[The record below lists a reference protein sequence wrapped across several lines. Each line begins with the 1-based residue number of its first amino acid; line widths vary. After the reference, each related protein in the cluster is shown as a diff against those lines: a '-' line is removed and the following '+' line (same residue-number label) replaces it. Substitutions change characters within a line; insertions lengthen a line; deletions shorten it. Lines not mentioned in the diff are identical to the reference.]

1 MFFCKLKKN
10 EQYICRQGDE
20 ASCFFIIADGEC
32 IVEIDGKARRTLTS
46 GDGFGELALLY
57 NAPRSASI
65 KADTPMFH
73 CWGIERK
80 QFRSII
86 EENAK
91 KHWEDNKKSLEKV
104 PLFSNLALIRPSDR
118 RAEGKDHNGSI
129 EPAIHDWSKHR

>member
-10 EQYICRQGDE
+10 EEYIFRQGDE

-32 IVEIDGKARRTLTS
+32 IVEVGSDTRRTLHS

-65 KADTPMFH
+65 KASSPLVSF
-73 CWGIERK
+73 WGIERK
-80 QFRSII
+80 VFRNII

-91 KHWEDNKKSLEKV
+91 KNWVDNKKNLEKV
-104 PLFSNLALIRPSDR
+104 PLFSNL
-118 RAEGKDHNGSI
+118 H
-129 EPAIHDWSKHR
+129 